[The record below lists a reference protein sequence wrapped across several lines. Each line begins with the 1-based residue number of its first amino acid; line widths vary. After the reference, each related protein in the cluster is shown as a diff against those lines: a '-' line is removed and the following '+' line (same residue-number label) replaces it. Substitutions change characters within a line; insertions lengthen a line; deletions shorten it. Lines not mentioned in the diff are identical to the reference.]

1 MQHLSKIPE
10 YPPISNPS
18 RQQGLVSNSLY
29 VTSTL
34 SQVTIPKYVLNFFLW
49 GPSVFSVTGSTWTRG
64 LSTPTGLVTND
75 LRHVTFL
82 VRFKVEGE
90 CDAASVGGGGG
101 ELGGVV
107 IFR

>member
-1 MQHLSKIPE
+1 MVSVLPDLAAHPVVCFSS
-10 YPPISNPS
+10 PPSTYFLDIHNPHEIT
-18 RQQGLVSNSLY
+18 R
-29 VTSTL
+29 
-34 SQVTIPKYVLNFFLW
+34 
-49 GPSVFSVTGSTWTRG
+49 STWTRG